1 MIAPR
6 SRLLMWVALLVLPL
20 AAVAGVAPSL
30 RPLAGSVIA
39 LALLAAAA
47 DAWLSRHALRGVFV
61 ALPELV
67 RLSRGRKGSI
77 TLRITHDGHRE
88 RRLRVGLAF
97 PREVESSDED
107 TWTRL
112 PTGVPVCG
120 ISCGCIPAKRG
131 LYLLDTC
138 YLETPSRLGLWAIRR
153 AAPARCELRVYPD
166 LIREGKRVAAQF
178 LNREGVGVHRQRQVG
193 RGREF
198 EKLRDYAPG
207 DDYNEIHWKATA
219 KRGRPVT
226 KVFQVERTQ
235 EVYVIVDASRLT
247 ARPAAPAIRNPK
259 SEILLPDTI
268 LERFVTASLLFGLA
282 AERQGDLFGLVTFS
296 DRVHGFV
303 RAKNGKAHY
312 GTCQETLCNLHPRLV
327 TPDFDELC
335 AFLRLRL
342 RRRAL
347 LVFLTELDDPVLAET
362 FQRAMSV
369 LRHQHLILAGM
380 LAPAEAK
387 PLFSGSE
394 PASVDEIY
402 ERLGGHLIWHGLR
415 ELEGALGRQGV
426 RLTLLDPD
434 HLTAQLTSLYLN
446 VKQRQLL

>member
-1 MIAPR
+1 
-6 SRLLMWVALLVLPL
+6 
-20 AAVAGVAPSL
+20 
-30 RPLAGSVIA
+30 VIA
-39 LALLAAAA
+39 LALLTAAA
-47 DAWLSRHALRGVFV
+47 DAWLSRDALRGIAVT
-61 ALPELV
+61 LPELV
-67 RLSRGRKGSI
+67 RLSRGRQGS
-77 TLRITHDGHRE
+77 LAVRITHDGLAE
-88 RRLRVGLAF
+88 KRLRVGFSF
-97 PREVESSDED
+97 PKEIESADED
-107 TWTRL
+107 TWTKL
-112 PTGVPVCG
+112 PAGVPLCG
-120 ISCGCIPAKRG
+120 ISCACTPRKRG
-131 LYLLDTC
+131 SYILDAC
-138 YLETPSRLGLWAIRR
+138 YLERPSRLGLWAIRR
-153 AAPARCELRVYPD
+153 VSPVRCELRVYPD
-166 LIREGKRVAAQF
+166 LIREGKKVAAQF

-198 EKLRDYAPG
+198 EKLREYAPG

-219 KRGRPVT
+219 RRGRPVT

-247 ARPAAPAIRNPK
+247 ARPASAAD
-259 SEILLPDTI
+259 SENADTI

-312 GTCQETLCNLHPRLV
+312 GACQETLYNLHPRLV
-327 TPDFDELC
+327 TPDFEELC

-362 FQRAMSV
+362 FQRAMNV
-369 LRHQHLILAGM
+369 LRHQHLILVGM

-387 PLFSGSE
+387 PLFSGPE
-394 PASVDEIY
+394 PASADEIY

-426 RLTLLDPD
+426 RLSLLDSD
-434 HLTAQLTSLYLN
+434 KLTNQLTSLYLN

>member
-6 SRLLMWVALLVLPL
+6 SRLLWFVGLLVLPL
-20 AAVAGVAPSL
+20 ATVAG
-30 RPLAGSVIA
+30 LARQALPWAAAAIA
-39 LALLAAAA
+39 LALLAAIA
-47 DAWLSRHALRGVFV
+47 DGWLARDALRGITI
-61 ALPELV
+61 ALPALV
-67 RLSRGRKGSI
+67 RMSRNREGSLD
-77 TLRITHDGHRE
+77 LRITHDGLRQ

-97 PREVESSDED
+97 PREIESADDD
-107 TWTRL
+107 TETQL
-112 PTGVPVCG
+112 PAAPVCL
-120 ISCGCIPAKRG
+120 IACRCLPRKRG
-131 LYLLDTC
+131 SYVLDTY
-138 YLETPSRLGLWAIRR
+138 YLETPSPLGFWAIRR
-153 AAPARCELRVYPD
+153 ATPARCEIRVYPD
-166 LIREGKRVAAQF
+166 LIREGRRAGAQF
-178 LNREGVGVHRQRQVG
+178 LNREGVGIHRQRQVG

-198 EKLRDYAPG
+198 EKLREYAPG

-219 KRGRPVT
+219 KRGHPVT

-247 ARPAAPAIRNPK
+247 ARPAGLDQENT
-259 SEILLPDTI
+259 DTI

-312 GTCQETLCNLHPRLV
+312 GTCQETLYNLHPRLV

-335 AFLRLRL
+335 SFLRLRL

-362 FQRAMSV
+362 FQRAMNV
-369 LRHQHLILAGM
+369 LRHQHLIMIGM
-380 LAPAEAK
+380 LPPPEAK
-387 PLFSGSE
+387 PLFSGAE
-394 PASVDEIY
+394 PASVDDIY
-402 ERLGGHLIWHGLR
+402 ERLGGHFVWQGLR

-426 RLTLLDPD
+426 RLSLLDAD
-434 HLTAQLTSLYLN
+434 NLTAQLTSLYLN

>member
-1 MIAPR
+1 
-6 SRLLMWVALLVLPL
+6 LH
-20 AAVAGVAPSL
+20 GVT
-30 RPLAGSVIA
+30 VT
-39 LALLAAAA
+39 
-47 DAWLSRHALRGVFV
+47 
-61 ALPELV
+61 LPELV

-77 TLRITHDGHRE
+77 LLRIAHDGLEE

-97 PREVESSDED
+97 PKEIESADED
-107 TWTRL
+107 TWTKL
-112 PTGVPVCG
+112 PAGTPLCG
-120 ISCGCIPAKRG
+120 IACSCVPQKRG
-131 LYLLDTC
+131 SYTLDAC
-138 YLETPSRLGLWAIRR
+138 YLETPSGLGLWAIRSVL
-153 AAPARCELRVYPD
+153 PARCELRVYPD
-166 LIREGKRVAAQF
+166 LIREGKKVAAQF

-219 KRGRPVT
+219 RRGHPVT

-247 ARPAAPAIRNPK
+247 ARPAGTSDTPEIRNPK
-259 SEILLPDTI
+259 SEISI
-268 LERFVTASLLFGLA
+268 LERFVTASLFFGLA

-296 DRVHGFV
+296 DQVHGFV

-312 GTCQETLCNLHPRLV
+312 GACQETLYNLHPRLV

-335 AFLRLRL
+335 TFLRLRL

-362 FQRAMSV
+362 FQRAMNV
-369 LRHQHLILAGM
+369 LRHQHLILVGM
-380 LAPAEAK
+380 LAPAGAK
-387 PLFSGSE
+387 PLFSGPE
-394 PASVDEIY
+394 PASVDDIY

-415 ELEGALGRQGV
+415 ELEGSLGRQGV
-426 RLTLLDPD
+426 RLSLLNPD
-434 HLTAQLTSLYLN
+434 NLTAQLTSLYLN